1 MRSSEGTAAHIKA
14 CNPLNRT
21 NWLGAKLR
29 RIVLSSCLVSL
40 FCTNALANVKSLP
53 LADLRQAIS
62 IAISDVRKLTPK
74 PPHFLIKS
82 IELELK
88 GTSSNEVEG
97 GFSIEIFGYGVDL
110 GESVSETAQDK
121 LALTLT
127 PARALVVGGEPRV
140 DLKSL
145 VKNIRAT
152 FKKVKGETDLIVG
165 KVSYERTWTLQF
177 DAKGKV
183 NFVIAH
189 AGAGISNARQQKIT
203 FTLCETR
210 DLRTCAA
217 QTN

>member
-1 MRSSEGTAAHIKA
+1 
-14 CNPLNRT
+14 
-21 NWLGAKLR
+21 
-29 RIVLSSCLVSL
+29 VSL

-203 FTLCETR
+203 CTLCETR